1 MARTASTHPWIASL
15 QERLD
20 GLESALLS
28 GDAAAVEAASAQ
40 VQAAMKS
47 APRAADIKQRGQ
59 AMQADMDMAAQRL
72 SQLRQA
78 VVRAS
83 AQNDRVLNNLL
94 PGQAKQPTY
103 GRLSISTRNGPGQA
117 FLSA

>member
-1 MARTASTHPWIASL
+1 MAHPASTHPRFAEL
-15 QERLD
+15 QEQLD
-20 GLESALLS
+20 GLEQAVLR
-28 GDAAAVEAASAQ
+28 GDATAVETASAQ

-47 APRAADIKQRGQ
+47 APRPAEIKNWG
-59 AMQADMDMAAQRL
+59 ATLQADMDMAALRL
-72 SQLRQA
+72 SQLRQT

-103 GRLSISTRNGPGQA
+103 GRLSVTTRNGPGQA